1 MITRLEDI
9 TFEQYHYYLN
19 YESVED
25 KLFALFRCTITDE
38 HIIAV
43 ANYYGHILDLSSDL
57 MQAYFER
64 AKTDANEYDVANAP
78 FKLFVDIL
86 NKASKITEK
95 SSIEDSYEL
104 MLTVARRFIGEPE
117 HAYDYLVTLQL
128 LAKWKEVREQFKWAF
143 ETDITPDVYKGY
155 QPKYP
160 SAGMAGSN
168 ILYRLAGGCSI
179 KMAQISEQPTIFV
192 LDVYQLAKIAEAN
205 EIDYTYY
212 RMNIDAQLAN
222 SRR

>member
-19 YESVED
+19 YETVED

-38 HIIAV
+38 HIIAA
-43 ANYYGHILDLSSDL
+43 ANYYGHILDLSSEL
-57 MQAYFER
+57 MQAYFEK
-64 AKTDANEYDVANAP
+64 AKADANEYDVANAP

-143 ETDITPDVYKGY
+143 ETDITPDAFKGFDPPY
-155 QPKYP
+155 
-160 SAGMAGSN
+160 STAGSHGSM
-168 ILYRLAGGCSI
+168 LALSLAKGCPI
-179 KMAQISEQPTIFV
+179 KMAEISELPTIFV
-192 LDVYQLAKIAEAN
+192 LDVYQLNKISQAN
-205 EIDYTYY
+205 QMAYDVHVQ
-212 RMNIDAQLAN
+212 NIQAMLSKQ
-222 SRR
+222 